1 MQIEKDKQYLV
12 ETNDLFDPILKEIK
26 KYNSNTSILSIKEK
40 MNNSVFSFRKVT
52 YEEMLNEVKS
62 LNTSKSTQ
70 T

>member
-12 ETNDLFDPILKEIK
+12 ETNDLFDPILKAIK
-26 KYNSNTSILSIKEK
+26 KYNSNTSIKEK
-40 MNNSVFSFRKVT
+40 MNNSVFSFRKVP

>member
-1 MQIEKDKQYLV
+1 MQIEKDKQYLI
-12 ETNDLFDPILKEIK
+12 ETNDLFDPILKAIK

>member
-12 ETNDLFDPILKEIK
+12 ETNDLFDPILKAIK

-40 MNNSVFSFRKVT
+40 MNNSVFSFRNVT

>member
-12 ETNDLFDPILKEIK
+12 ETNDLFDPILKAIK

-40 MNNSVFSFRKVT
+40 MNNSVFSFRNVT
-52 YEEMLNEVKS
+52 CEEMLNEVKS

>member
-1 MQIEKDKQYLV
+1 MQIEKDKQYLI
-12 ETNDLFDPILKEIK
+12 ETNDLFDPILKAIK

-40 MNNSVFSFRKVT
+40 MNNSVFSFRKAT

>member
-12 ETNDLFDPILKEIK
+12 ETNDLFDPILKAIK

-40 MNNSVFSFRKVT
+40 MNNSVFSFRNVT
-52 YEEMLNEVKS
+52 YEEMLNEAKS

>member
-1 MQIEKDKQYLV
+1 MQIEKDKQYLI
-12 ETNDLFDPILKEIK
+12 ETNDLFDPILKAIK

-40 MNNSVFSFRKVT
+40 MNNSVFSFRNVT

>member
-12 ETNDLFDPILKEIK
+12 ETNDLFDPILKAIK

>member
-12 ETNDLFDPILKEIK
+12 ETNDLFDPTLKAIK

-40 MNNSVFSFRKVT
+40 MNNSVFSFRNVT

>member
-12 ETNDLFDPILKEIK
+12 ETNDLFDPILKAIK
-26 KYNSNTSILSIKEK
+26 KYNSNTNILSIKEK